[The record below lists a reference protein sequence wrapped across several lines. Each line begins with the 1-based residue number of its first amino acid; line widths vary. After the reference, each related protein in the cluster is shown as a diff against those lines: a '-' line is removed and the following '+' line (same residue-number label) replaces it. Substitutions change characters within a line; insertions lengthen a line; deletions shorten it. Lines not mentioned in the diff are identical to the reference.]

1 MPIVTINSNN
11 HNELDRWCP
20 KFRIVVLDTISY
32 YVEISR
38 LKTCAYV
45 PAVDTP
51 RRRGT
56 QRTGDM
62 GLRGVHEQGDLGRGG
77 VEVPGG

>member
-38 LKTCAYV
+38 LKTC
-45 PAVDTP
+45 DSKE
-51 RRRGT
+51 
-56 QRTGDM
+56 
-62 GLRGVHEQGDLGRGG
+62 LICLNLGVSLSIHMVSQHGSSPDLL
-77 VEVPGG
+77 